1 MRIGGPGGGG
11 SKRAS
16 CQAWLKLLIANGV
29 RIGGPGGGGSQ
40 RDHFEA
46 VPQLIG
52 VALAV
57 VFDADVSGGN
67 WVTVGFDSPMVRPST
82 CTGGRRSKHK
92 KSNGRTR
99 KAWSEAKQRS
109 PQGEGCRWVLMPGGG
124 GRV

>member
-1 MRIGGPGGGG
+1 MLIANEVRIGDPGGGG
-11 SKRAS
+11 FKT
-16 CQAWLKLLIANGV
+16 
-29 RIGGPGGGGSQ
+29 
-40 RDHFEA
+40 DHFKA
-46 VPQLIG
+46 VSQLIL

-57 VFDADVSGGN
+57 VFEADVPGGN

-82 CTGGRRSKHK
+82 CIGGRRSKHK

>member
-1 MRIGGPGGGG
+1 M
-11 SKRAS
+11 
-16 CQAWLKLLIANGV
+16 
-29 RIGGPGGGGSQ
+29 

-52 VALAV
+52 VALAL
-57 VFDADVSGGN
+57 VFEADVPGGN

-99 KAWSEAKQRS
+99 KLGVRLSEGARRVKVAD
-109 PQGEGCRWVLMPGGG
+109 GC
-124 GRV
+124 